1 MPIIGYNI
9 IENDDGNQNKSNLLS
24 ATNSK
29 NCDVESPVIH

>member
-1 MPIIGYNI
+1 MPIKACNN

-29 NCDVESPVIH
+29 NCDVESPGIH